1 MWDVDNIISKIFGGR
16 VRAYIVREFEALSLT
31 AETCDQTGK
40 NILRVLGNV
49 VAKWHHQLRVGCMIS
64 HVRSTIMW
72 RNISEQTTRTQESRG
87 KAVSY
92 RLATLLFGKGL
103 KKPFLTQMLKR
114 LIDLMRTGLFCKRNF
129 HRQLVYMEEME
140 LHVFFDRDLRQ
151 FEPKNSYCISNMN
164 FHSLVLN
171 LRRFLFLG
179 KIQRFEWINNYI
191 ILHFCQVKS
200 AMRTNL
206 TSRLSQRFMVAPA
219 TRTGSRQA
227 SESLFSSNN

>member
-1 MWDVDNIISKIFGGR
+1 MPLYKNNVNCVTPLSLKPPDKCKWGGPKLVLTVLLITQQAMKFLWDVDNIISKIFGGR
-16 VRAYIVREFEALSLT
+16 VWAYIVRKFEAQSLT
-31 AETCDQTGK
+31 TETCDQTGK

-72 RNISEQTTRTQESRG
+72 RNISEQTTCTQESRG

-92 RLATLLFGKGL
+92 RLATLLFGKWL

-140 LHVFFDRDLRQ
+140 LHVFFWPWSTTIWT
-151 FEPKNSYCISNMN
+151 E
-164 FHSLVLN
+164 
-171 LRRFLFLG
+171 
-179 KIQRFEWINNYI
+179 E
-191 ILHFCQVKS
+191 
-200 AMRTNL
+200 
-206 TSRLSQRFMVAPA
+206 
-219 TRTGSRQA
+219 
-227 SESLFSSNN
+227 